1 MQRIKQEQKER
12 LPGQF
17 VALKQ
22 DKETR
27 TFLFTGTYQ
36 KLEMPAKDFVTRQ
49 IIPGKMVTK
58 YRFQVYDVT
67 DPDNPSDT
75 AIWERGYTEADQVLY
90 WLEKGKTELTIMR
103 NGAPDSQK
111 TTYNIYPANR

>member
-1 MQRIKQEQKER
+1 MLQARETAWTVPIIEA
-12 LPGQF
+12 GQG
-17 VALKQ
+17 
-22 DKETR
+22 DKNLVVYWDIPETR
-27 TFLFTGTYQ
+27 NASKGL
-36 KLEMPAKDFVTRQ
+36 VTRQ

-67 DPDNPSDT
+67 DSDNPSDT

-103 NGAPDSQK
+103 NRAK
-111 TTYNIYPANR
+111 ANMYVGPPMVARL